1 MRDDYGLEIARR
13 FASARDDEWPAHFEQ
28 LRRGKQL
35 SHAIRQ
41 INALLADPE
50 HRQVAIGALRRM
62 GLWHDDLGDHATP
75 DAGSSQRT
83 I

>member
-1 MRDDYGLEIARR
+1 MTMVSKSLAGSLPHATMSGQHISQE
-13 FASARDDEWPAHFEQ
+13 

-50 HRQVAIGALRRM
+50 HRQVAMGALRRM
-62 GLWHDDLGDHATP
+62 GLWHDDLGDHA
-75 DAGSSQRT
+75 DSRRG
-83 I
+83 